1 MNNFADFSSVRTD
14 ENNPKWE
21 QAIKRECEL
30 YQREGDLR
38 TPFERDEMRIMH
50 SKGYRRLKHKTQV
63 FFAPQNDH
71 VCTRMEHV
79 QLVASVA
86 ETIAKF
92 LNLNKELARAIAL
105 GHDIGHAPFG
115 HHGETVL
122 QNIAEANNLHSFW
135 HENNSLRFIDSIET
149 LTDYNGFQ
157 QNLDLTYAV
166 RDGIVCHCGEVD
178 ERFVKPRE
186 EVLDLY
192 TIKKG
197 GKGEEYNPISPF
209 TPEGCVVK
217 ISDKI
222 GYIGRDIEDGVS
234 YGILGQ
240 EQKKELLDVVHTI
253 YPDLKINELNTSSF
267 THSLVLNLCT
277 NSSIENGL
285 CFSEDCFQVLKL
297 VKQFNYKNICNHPR
311 IEKFKRYATLILET
325 LFEQLGENMNGSN
338 VREIIQKE
346 KILYPKLYTTFE
358 GWLFKY
364 SDYDLAEKEKRR
376 CKNKLIYHLED
387 EQEYKNCVLD
397 FLSGMSDTFAIDT
410 FNEVITF

>member
-1 MNNFADFSSVRTD
+1 MNKFADFSKVRMD

-21 QAIKRECEL
+21 KAISREGEL
-30 YQREGDLR
+30 YTKEYDLR

-86 ETIAKF
+86 ETIAKY

-122 QNIAEANNLHSFW
+122 QDIAEANNLHSFW

-149 LTDYNGFQ
+149 LTDYNGCQ
-157 QNLDLTYAV
+157 QNLNLTYAV

-178 ERFVKPRE
+178 ERCVKPRE
-186 EVLDLY
+186 EAIDLY
-192 TIKKG
+192 SVKKG
-197 GKGEEYNPISPF
+197 GKYGAFSY
-209 TPEGCVVK
+209 EGCVVK

-222 GYIGRDIEDGVS
+222 GYIGRDIEDAVS
-234 YGILGQ
+234 YRILAK
-240 EQKKELLDVVHTI
+240 EQKAELLDVVHTI
-253 YPDLKINELNTSSF
+253 YPNIKINELNTSSF
-267 THSLVLNLCT
+267 THSLVLNLCS
-277 NSSIENGL
+277 NSSIEEGL
-285 CFSEDCFQVLKL
+285 CFSKECFEVLKL

-311 IEKFKRYATLILET
+311 IEKFKKYATLIIET
-325 LFEQLGENMNGSN
+325 LFEQLGVNLTGAN
-338 VREIIQKE
+338 VRDVIQKE

-358 GWLFKY
+358 GWLIKY
-364 SDYDLAEKEKRR
+364 SDYNLNEKENRR
-376 CKNKLIYHLED
+376 CKNKLIYHLDD
-387 EQEYKNCVLD
+387 ELEYKNCVLD
-397 FLSGMSDTFAIDT
+397 FISGMSDTFAIDT